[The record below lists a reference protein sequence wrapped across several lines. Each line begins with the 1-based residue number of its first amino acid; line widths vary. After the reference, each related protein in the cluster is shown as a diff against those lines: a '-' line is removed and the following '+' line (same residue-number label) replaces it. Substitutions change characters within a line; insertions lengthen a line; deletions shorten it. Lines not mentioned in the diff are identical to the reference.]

1 MSWPADPQTRAE
13 PVAPPTCY
21 RHPGRETYV
30 SCQRCGRPI
39 CPDCMRPASVGFQCP
54 ECVAEG
60 AATVRA
66 PRSALGAR
74 LRGDGTPVTY
84 GLIALCVVAYLLQR
98 LDPTI
103 TGDYFLYG
111 GGPGV
116 GGVAGGQPYRLLT
129 AVFLHESIIHIGF
142 NMVSLYFV
150 GRPLEVALGRARFLA
165 VFFVGG
171 LAGSVAAYVLA
182 APDSPS
188 LGASGAIFALF
199 GAFLVVARSIGGDV
213 RSMLGILV
221 VNLVYSFAVPGI
233 SWQAHV
239 GGLVAGLLLGLVL
252 VRAPRAHRVPVT
264 VAAVV
269 VLLAVLAVAV
279 VARTSDLG
287 GSLL

>member
-66 PRSALGAR
+66 PRSALGAK
-74 LRGDGTPVTY
+74 LRGDGTPLTY

-98 LDPTI
+98 LHPAV

-111 GGPGV
+111 GGRGS

-129 AVFLHESIIHIGF
+129 SIFLHESLIHIGF

-150 GRPLEVALGRARFLA
+150 GRPLEIALGRARYLT

-182 APDSPS
+182 APDAAS

-199 GAFLVVARSIGGDV
+199 GTFLVVARSMGGDL

-221 VNLVYSFAVPGI
+221 VNLVFSFTGGI
-233 SWQAHV
+233 SWQAHI